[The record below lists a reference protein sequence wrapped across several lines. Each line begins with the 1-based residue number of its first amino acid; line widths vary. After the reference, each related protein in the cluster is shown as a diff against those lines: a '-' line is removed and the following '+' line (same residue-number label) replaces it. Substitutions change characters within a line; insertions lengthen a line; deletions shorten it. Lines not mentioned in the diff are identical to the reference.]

1 MRPREGAG
9 AAAFPKP
16 RVRRCFLSA
25 GRRGKVALQN
35 KMGLDYDAF
44 VVFGTVLES
53 LTEKRQSFPELR
65 THRTRGRTVGVLRE
79 LAAVHVA
86 VPALADPLPKPEPT
100 ILGC

>member
-1 MRPREGAG
+1 MRLEFSGP
-9 AAAFPKP
+9 F
-16 RVRRCFLSA
+16 
-25 GRRGKVALQN
+25 
-35 KMGLDYDAF
+35 
-44 VVFGTVLES
+44 LES
-53 LTEKRQSFPELR
+53 LTEKHQSFPGERSRKFR